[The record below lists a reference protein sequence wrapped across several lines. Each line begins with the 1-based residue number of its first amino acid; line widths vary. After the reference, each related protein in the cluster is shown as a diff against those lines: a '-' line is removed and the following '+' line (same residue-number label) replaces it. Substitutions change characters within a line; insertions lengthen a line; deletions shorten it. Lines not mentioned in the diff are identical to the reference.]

1 MKKFSQALA
10 ALLLVVRSMASGMP
24 GEPPKWKEE
33 WQKTIEAAK
42 KDGQLSL
49 YGGQEITHPD
59 ILAAFNKEFP
69 FIKVVT
75 VTGRGGDLMARIIA
89 ERRADKYLAD
99 LMASGPNGPRM
110 LYLGKAL
117 DPITPAFILPEV
129 TDLSKWYG
137 GKHWYADP
145 ENRSE
150 EHTSELQ
157 SHSDLVCRL
166 LLEKKNKSD

>member
-10 ALLLVVRSMASGMP
+10 ALLFVVRSMASGMP

-75 VTGRGGDLMARIIA
+75 VRSWGRSDGAHY
-89 ERRADKYLAD
+89 RRKT
-99 LMASGPNGPRM
+99 R
-110 LYLGKAL
+110 
-117 DPITPAFILPEV
+117 
-129 TDLSKWYG
+129 
-137 GKHWYADP
+137 
-145 ENRSE
+145 
-150 EHTSELQ
+150 
-157 SHSDLVCRL
+157 
-166 LLEKKNKSD
+166 